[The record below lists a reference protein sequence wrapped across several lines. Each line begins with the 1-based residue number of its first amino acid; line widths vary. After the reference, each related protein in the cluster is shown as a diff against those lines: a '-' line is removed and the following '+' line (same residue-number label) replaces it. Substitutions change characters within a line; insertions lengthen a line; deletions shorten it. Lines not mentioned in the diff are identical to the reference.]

1 MRKDVYGRRLRG
13 LKSRK
18 FVNLHRRYG
27 NVTSALGV
35 LYPYGRPSMAAAW
48 TAIYQRRGLTALL
61 ILWRRQCESLRPGI
75 SESRNSHVFFRTP
88 HLHQTFT
95 ALFGSLRA
103 QKTFYAMK
111 RDEEKRNE
119 LQSRR
124 EFFKNAAKKTLP
136 ILGALVLAGMPS
148 VLRASE
154 TELGCKYGCST
165 GCYTSCNYTCKSTCR
180 DTCKGSCRETCKYTC
195 TGTCKNSCRG
205 GCEYSSR

>member
-1 MRKDVYGRRLRG
+1 MRVSIRFHKNSLPLSRVSQPRGVGGSTLRKSDDARRCSGSPAAPDDKRKDVYGRRLRG

-35 LYPYGRPSMAAAW
+35 LYPYGKPSMAAAW

-88 HLHQTFT
+88 LFHHLFT

-103 QKTFYAMK
+103 QK
-111 RDEEKRNE
+111 RNYE
-119 LQSRR
+119 DKSR
-124 EFFKNAAKKTLP
+124 KQTLHEVRC
-136 ILGALVLAGMPS
+136 ALFVLSACVCNGTKQP
-148 VLRASE
+148 
-154 TELGCKYGCST
+154 YGCVSHV
-165 GCYTSCNYTCKSTCR
+165 
-180 DTCKGSCRETCKYTC
+180 
-195 TGTCKNSCRG
+195 
-205 GCEYSSR
+205 

>member
-1 MRKDVYGRRLRG
+1 MTAV
-13 LKSRK
+13 
-18 FVNLHRRYG
+18 
-27 NVTSALGV
+27 
-35 LYPYGRPSMAAAW
+35 W

-136 ILGALVLAGMPS
+136 ILGALVLAGLPS
-148 VLRASE
+148 VLKANEAEKTPSGCRYQCSVGCGTGCYGVCAYDCSSSCARLCNNCQ
-154 TELGCKYGCST
+154 TSCQGGCKYRCSATCASGCQIR
-165 GCYTSCNYTCKSTCR
+165 CYAYCC
-180 DTCKGSCRETCKYTC
+180 
-195 TGTCKNSCRG
+195 
-205 GCEYSSR
+205 